1 MRFNWN
7 HKNKSPVARFF
18 MRIAAST
25 YLNSAPLVYSFT
37 QGLFQR
43 KYDFIGDEAP
53 SRCAE
58 MLRTGQCDIA
68 LIPVI
73 EFQRIPDLR
82 IIPEIAVASK
92 KRVRSVLIASRRPL
106 DEVRSLSLD
115 PSSRTSQ
122 ALVKILFQ
130 RRYGFLPE
138 FTERAASAA
147 GGQSPLE
154 SADAALV
161 IGDPA
166 MKLET
171 AARGLNLKIYDLAE
185 EWRAMTGAPFVFA
198 VWAVRED
205 VCGGASGP
213 ALNLAEDFIAAKYEG
228 IRRIGE
234 IATRYSTE
242 LELPQSELL
251 DYLSQNVN
259 YDLDAENIA
268 GMRLYF
274 DLAREYGLIPQSR
287 ELRFV
292 NLERR
297 ERTEQTEITE

>member
-1 MRFNWN
+1 
-7 HKNKSPVARFF
+7 

-37 QGLFQR
+37 QGLFQK
-43 KYDFIGDEAP
+43 KYNFIGDEAP

-58 MLRTGQCDIA
+58 MLRAGLCDIA

-73 EFQRIPDLR
+73 ELQRIPNLR
-82 IIPEIAVASK
+82 IIPDIAVASK

-106 DEVRSLSLD
+106 AEVRSLSLD

-122 ALVKILFQ
+122 ALVKILFLQ
-130 RRYGFLPE
+130 RYGFLPE
-138 FTERAASAA
+138 LTERAPA
-147 GGQSPLE
+147 GPSGHPNPLE

-171 AARGLNLKIYDLAE
+171 SARRLDLKIYDLAE

-205 VCGGASGP
+205 SCERAMGLARGLAPG
-213 ALNLAEDFIAAKYEG
+213 LAEDFIAAKHEGVGNIEG
-228 IRRIGE
+228 I
-234 IATRYSTE
+234 AARYSTE
-242 LELPQSELL
+242 LELPRSELL
-251 DYLSQNVN
+251 EYLSQNVN
-259 YDLDAENIA
+259 YDLDEENIA
-268 GMRLYF
+268 GMRLFF
-274 DLAREYGLIPQSR
+274 DLARECGLIAQSR

-292 NLERR
+292 SWEKR